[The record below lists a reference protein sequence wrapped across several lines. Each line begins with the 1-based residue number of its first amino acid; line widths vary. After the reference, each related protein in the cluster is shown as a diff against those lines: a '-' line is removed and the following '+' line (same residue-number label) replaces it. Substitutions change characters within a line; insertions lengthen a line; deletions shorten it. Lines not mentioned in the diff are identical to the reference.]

1 MLSAVLMNTQL
12 TPGKFVRLKGQPCDL
27 PDFILERYLGKFCW
41 IRQQAWGKCVQWKVE
56 ATRIET
62 EPTASGADSVCAP
75 ISRLPLHLSP
85 LH

>member
-1 MLSAVLMNTQL
+1 MLPEVLMNTQL
-12 TPGKFVRLKGQPCDL
+12 MPGTFVRLKGQPSDL

-62 EPTASGADSVCAP
+62 EPAVGGAEQVYAP
-75 ISRLPLHLSP
+75 VSRLPLHLSS